1 MMKDLKEESDYRLN
15 RISRGTEIKIIVD
28 GQPVKAYEGESVAAA
43 IYATG
48 RRALR
53 TTSRRNE
60 TRGLYCGIGVCF
72 DCVMIIDNIPNVRSC
87 QTLVRDGMVIECERG
102 EGKWEIVS

>member
-1 MMKDLKEESDYRLN
+1 MMDIKEESDYRLN
-15 RISRGTEIKIIVD
+15 RISRGAEIKIIVD

-48 RRALR
+48 RRTLR
-53 TTSRRNE
+53 TTSKRNE

-87 QTLVRDGMVIECERG
+87 QKLVRDGMIVESEKG
-102 EGKWEIVS
+102 EGKWKIVS